1 MGLFSLPPKQ
11 PQADL
16 DLEFFLKNGLV
27 AQDNKRFKRM
37 LAPEW
42 FPQSAVQLTWPHAG
56 TDWVDM
62 LSEVIACYKRMAYE
76 IAIREPLLIV
86 APNTAEVKAV
96 CLIGFNSI
104 TFKIPITTI
113 KTTNCNTIKPYS
125 CPENIAISS

>member
-1 MGLFSLPPKQ
+1 MSLFSLPPKQ

-62 LSEVIACYKRMAYE
+62 LPEVIACYKRMAYE

-86 APNTAEVKAV
+86 APNTAEVKA
-96 CLIGFNSI
+96 LL
-104 TFKIPITTI
+104 
-113 KTTNCNTIKPYS
+113 
-125 CPENIAISS
+125 EE